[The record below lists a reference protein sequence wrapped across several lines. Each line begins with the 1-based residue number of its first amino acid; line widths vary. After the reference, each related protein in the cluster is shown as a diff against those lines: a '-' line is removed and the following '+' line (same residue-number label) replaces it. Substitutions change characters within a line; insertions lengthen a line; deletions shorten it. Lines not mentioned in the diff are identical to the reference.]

1 MFCALRRAEEN
12 AVSAFTDILLES
24 PLATAFGA
32 AGLLCQLIWPIFR
45 ARKAILG
52 AQFGIGAD
60 YSLQYALLGAWSG
73 AGVAALGALQTAL
86 TFFAGERAWLRH
98 SGLLLLP
105 VVGLI
110 GYASWSG
117 TATLLAMTAV
127 TLVMIGRAQR
137 DTLRLRVMLLAA
149 APFGMGYD
157 ILVGALAALAGGI
170 VSAIIAAVMLT
181 REIRARREN
190 LPPQS
195 TR

>member
-1 MFCALRRAEEN
+1 M
-12 AVSAFTDILLES
+12 SPFTDILLES

-45 ARKAILG
+45 ARKAILS
-52 AQFGIGAD
+52 AQFGVGAD
-60 YSLQYALLGAWSG
+60 YSVQYTLLGAWSG
-73 AGVAALGALQTAL
+73 AGVASLGALQTAL
-86 TFFAGERAWLRH
+86 AFFAGERAWLRH

-110 GYASWSG
+110 GYVSWSG
-117 TATLLAMTAV
+117 IATLLAMIAV
-127 TLVMIGRAQR
+127 TFIMIGRAQR
-137 DTLRLRVMLLAA
+137 DTLRLRVLLLAA

-157 ILVGALAALAGGI
+157 ILVGAMAALAGGI

-181 REIRARREN
+181 REIGARRQDVR
-190 LPPQS
+190 LKS

>member
-1 MFCALRRAEEN
+1 MSAL
-12 AVSAFTDILLES
+12 TDILLES
-24 PLATAFGA
+24 PLAAAFGA

-73 AGVAALGALQTAL
+73 AGVAGLGALQTAL
-86 TFFAGERAWLRH
+86 AFFAGERAWLRH
-98 SGLLLLP
+98 NGLMLLP

-117 TATLLAMTAV
+117 IATLLAMIAV
-127 TLVMIGRAQR
+127 TLIMVGRAQR
-137 DTLRLRVMLLAA
+137 DTLRLRVLLLAA
-149 APFGMGYD
+149 APFGIGYD
-157 ILVGALAALAGGI
+157 IVVGALAALVGGI
-170 VSAIIAAVMLT
+170 VSAIVASVMLI
-181 REIRARREN
+181 REIRARRHD
-190 LPPQS
+190 LQLKP

>member
-1 MFCALRRAEEN
+1 MSAAPQRAKESV
-12 AVSAFTDILLES
+12 VSTFTDILLES

-73 AGVAALGALQTAL
+73 AGVAGLGALQTAL
-86 TFFAGERAWLRH
+86 AFFAGERAWLRH

-117 TATLLAMTAV
+117 IATLLAMTAV
-127 TLVMIGRAQR
+127 TLIMIGRAQR
-137 DTLRLRVMLLAA
+137 DTLRLRVLLLAA

-170 VSAIIAAVMLT
+170 VSAIIAAVMLM
-181 REIRARREN
+181 REIAARRQD
-190 LPPQS
+190 LPLKS